1 MGESRR
7 GKERWGETAFGLR
20 IRDVVSDK
28 SRVRRMVGLAK
39 SKMEKVSILPE
50 K

>member
-1 MGESRR
+1 MLSV
-7 GKERWGETAFGLR
+7 
-20 IRDVVSDK
+20 IK

-39 SKMEKVSILPE
+39 SKMEKVSILPD